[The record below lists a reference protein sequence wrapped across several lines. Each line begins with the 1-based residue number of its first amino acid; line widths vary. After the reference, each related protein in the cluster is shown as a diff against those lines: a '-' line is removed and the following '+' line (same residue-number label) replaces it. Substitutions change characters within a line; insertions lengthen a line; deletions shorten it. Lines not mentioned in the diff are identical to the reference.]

1 MASGSLNR
9 TVTAFAAGLFT
20 FAFIIVAYGLWL
32 LFGNLVIFAAAAS
45 VVIAVFVYLVDKL
58 TDKGADV
65 S

>member
-9 TVTAFAAGLFT
+9 VVTAFAAGLFV
-20 FAFIIVAYGLWL
+20 FAFIILAYGLWL

-58 TDKGADV
+58 TDKGQDV
-65 S
+65 G